1 VPGWRSY
8 AIPGFQS
15 SLVRIGRAQLAI
27 KPAHRLRFERV
38 GRDLGIIDKPALD
51 TSQGPMFET
60 RPPRSDAL
68 DSDAG
73 LALRT
78 ARSLSFAWRQLIGKL
93 SVRHSTNLRLLCPG
107 VDLKSRRND

>member
-1 VPGWRSY
+1 
-8 AIPGFQS
+8 
-15 SLVRIGRAQLAI
+15 
-27 KPAHRLRFERV
+27 
-38 GRDLGIIDKPALD
+38 
-51 TSQGPMFET
+51 MFET

-78 ARSLSFAWRQLIGKL
+78 ARSLGFAWRQLIGKL

-107 VDLKSRRND
+107 VDLKSPAQRLKIVGSWTVRPSGTVQAEQATID